1 MSQPFELKAATCTS
15 LKNKAKMGVFD
26 GTSKTIKYLNYC
38 SVTHTFSSTNL
49 AYTRDIGYHSG
60 GMFKNPD
67 YERCYH
73 LSLSFFDPETKEP
86 DSKNSDLTDEWL
98 SLFFGNHKNL
108 LWAEPPKS
116 DRGKKLD
123 VWHYRLFVHSDW
135 NTPLLPKGEVYSK
148 RDTPVDWKSWS
159 ELQAEKKED
168 FDKLSEAMKNLT
180 EKDLERWAEGF
191 LRRES
196 DRHE

>member
-1 MSQPFELKAATCTS
+1 MEPYELKVVVARR
-15 LKNKAKMGVFD
+15 LENKARTGIFD
-26 GTSKTIKYLNYC
+26 GTSATVKYLNYC
-38 SVTHTFSSTNL
+38 SLSHPSGTNL

-67 YERCYH
+67 YDRCYH

-98 SLFFGNHKNL
+98 SLFFGNDKNL

-135 NTPLLPKGEVYSK
+135 STPLLPKGEVYSK
-148 RDTPVDWKSWS
+148 KDTPVDWKSWS
-159 ELQAEKKED
+159 ELQAENKQD
-168 FDKLSEAMKNLT
+168 FDKLNEAMQNLT
-180 EKDLERWAEGF
+180 ETDLQRWAEGF
-191 LRRES
+191 IEREGR
-196 DRHE
+196 RHE